1 MECYSICLPER
12 IEYVKILEKK
22 IKNPIYIFN
31 AIDGKKH
38 IDEFKDFKHVL
49 PSETISAGMIGCLL
63 SHIEVLK
70 NAKTNILIFEDDC
83 EYVSDCSEF
92 IKENCI
98 FDILLLGTNENVDF
112 TLQNSKFVKVKRFWG
127 THALYVKYS
136 TIEGILKIYEK
147 YKSRK
152 IFLPADWLYS
162 YAIKEHNLRAFAP
175 LNPKQ
180 YFKQKSGL
188 VSSINGKVRN

>member
-1 MECYSICLPER
+1 MECVAITLPDRLE
-12 IEYVKILEKK
+12 IMKILEKN
-22 IKNPIYIFN
+22 IKNPIHIFN
-31 AIDGKKH
+31 AIDGKQH

-49 PSETISAGMIGCLL
+49 PSETISPGMIGCLL

-83 EYVSDCSEF
+83 EYVSDCSKF
-92 IKENCI
+92 INQNPI

-112 TLQNSKFVKVKRFWG
+112 TLHGLNCVKVKRFWG
-127 THALYVKYS
+127 THALLIKYN

-147 YKSRK
+147 YKLRK

-162 YAIKEHNLRAFAP
+162 YAIKEFNLRAYAP

-180 YFKQKSGL
+180 FFKQKAGL
-188 VSSINGKVRN
+188 VSTINNKVRI